1 MSIDLEPAK
10 LLGLHALTR
19 DVAQASLRHLKT
31 QIEAMSPLFRPRRY
45 LGDYMEG
52 TGREAVPAA
61 DRNLADLQKL
71 YSQVAVKPFDLR
83 PELRA
88 PLESVTTQFQFDE
101 WEYTHA
107 TETGRGWQSIR
118 ITTPLTWV
126 LTYSTSYSLN
136 TLRGVVTGA
145 GQRDVEAV
153 RAYVLRACL
162 MHELFAKLPTL
173 RDLLLALRYQ
183 VEVRKSAQLGD
194 LPLVTISAPFKT
206 FRPGDELVAMASGL
220 TGGASFTEVLDVSSV
235 RELSDPLRDETLGI
249 LRRSSIESDAASNAS
264 NVEI

>member
-1 MSIDLEPAK
+1 VSIDLEPAK

-19 DVAQASLRHLKT
+19 EVAHTCLRHLKS

-45 LGDYMEG
+45 LGDHMEG
-52 TGREAVPAA
+52 TGREGVPAA
-61 DRNLADLQKL
+61 DRNLNELQKL

-126 LTYSTSYSLN
+126 LSYGTSYSLN
-136 TLRGVVTGA
+136 TLRGVVTGI

-162 MHELFAKLPTL
+162 MHELFTKIPSL
-173 RDLLLALRYQ
+173 RDLLLALRYH

-220 TGGASFTEVLDVSSV
+220 TGGASFAEILDVNSV
-235 RELSDPLRDETLGI
+235 KELSDPLRDETLGI
-249 LRRSSIESDAASNAS
+249 LRRNNIEMDAASNS
-264 NVEI
+264 GNTES